1 MIRKVEM
8 RDVSDITRLAGV
20 LGYPISESIVKNNM
34 SRILNDEK
42 QEFLVFD
49 NGNQVVGFIEA
60 ETYDAVYSKEIMF
73 NVLGLVVDAQEQGQ
87 GIGAQLLSALEEN
100 AKARGINV
108 IRLNSGVQR
117 HEAHQF
123 YEHQGYTSNHS
134 QKRFLKV
141 LENKGYNKQLLVA
154 VTFYVKISGSS
165 FYS

>member
-20 LGYPISESIVKNNM
+20 LGYPISESIVKNYM

-141 LENKGYNKQLLVA
+141 LEK
-154 VTFYVKISGSS
+154 
-165 FYS
+165 

>member
-34 SRILNDEK
+34 SRILNDKK

-123 YEHQGYTSNHS
+123 YEHQGYTCNHS

-141 LENKGYNKQLLVA
+141 LEK
-154 VTFYVKISGSS
+154 
-165 FYS
+165 

>member
-60 ETYDAVYSKEIMF
+60 ETYDTVYSNEIMF
-73 NVLGLVVDAQEQGQ
+73 NVLGLVVDDQEQGQ

-141 LENKGYNKQLLVA
+141 LEK
-154 VTFYVKISGSS
+154 
-165 FYS
+165 

>member
-49 NGNQVVGFIEA
+49 KGNQVVGFIEA

-141 LENKGYNKQLLVA
+141 LEK
-154 VTFYVKISGSS
+154 
-165 FYS
+165 

>member
-20 LGYPISESIVKNNM
+20 LSYPISESIVKNNM

-141 LENKGYNKQLLVA
+141 LEK
-154 VTFYVKISGSS
+154 
-165 FYS
+165 

>member
-34 SRILNDEK
+34 SRILNDKK

-141 LENKGYNKQLLVA
+141 LEK
-154 VTFYVKISGSS
+154 
-165 FYS
+165 

>member
-1 MIRKVEM
+1 
-8 RDVSDITRLAGV
+8 
-20 LGYPISESIVKNNM
+20 M

-73 NVLGLVVDAQEQGQ
+73 NVLGLVVDAQEQGHE
-87 GIGAQLLSALEEN
+87 IGAQLLSALEEN

-141 LENKGYNKQLLVA
+141 LEK
-154 VTFYVKISGSS
+154 
-165 FYS
+165 

>member
-73 NVLGLVVDAQEQGQ
+73 NVLGLVVDTQEQGQ

-141 LENKGYNKQLLVA
+141 LEK
-154 VTFYVKISGSS
+154 
-165 FYS
+165 

>member
-60 ETYDAVYSKEIMF
+60 ETYDTVYSKEIMF
-73 NVLGLVVDAQEQGQ
+73 NVLGLVVDDQEQGQGQGQGQ

-141 LENKGYNKQLLVA
+141 LEK
-154 VTFYVKISGSS
+154 
-165 FYS
+165 

>member
-20 LGYPISESIVKNNM
+20 LGYLISESIVKNNM

-141 LENKGYNKQLLVA
+141 LEK
-154 VTFYVKISGSS
+154 
-165 FYS
+165 

>member
-100 AKARGINV
+100 AKSRGLNV

-123 YEHQGYTSNHS
+123 YEHQVYTSNHS

-141 LENKGYNKQLLVA
+141 LEK
-154 VTFYVKISGSS
+154 
-165 FYS
+165 